1 MKNLL
6 SISVITL
13 LIISF
18 FVVFSQNDMRAQY
31 ESGKWVP
38 EYVGSDVPSRCSCVK
53 SAVRSACRVGDSS
66 TISKSTCFNHQV
78 RSACRVGDSSTKL
91 SLCTGPDTTDPGK
104 GDVNF

>member
-18 FVVFSQNDMRAQY
+18 FVVFSQNDMIAQY

-66 TISKSTCFNHQV
+66 T
-78 RSACRVGDSSTKL
+78 KL

>member
-66 TISKSTCFNHQV
+66 T
-78 RSACRVGDSSTKL
+78 KL
-91 SLCTGPDTTDPGK
+91 SLCNGPDTTDPGK

>member
-38 EYVGSDVPSRCSCVK
+38 EYGGGTVPTRCACVK
-53 SAVRSACRVGDSS
+53 NVMRSACRVGDL
-66 TISKSTCFNHQV
+66 TTN
-78 RSACRVGDSSTKL
+78 L
-91 SLCTGPDTTDPGK
+91 SLCNGPDTTDPGK